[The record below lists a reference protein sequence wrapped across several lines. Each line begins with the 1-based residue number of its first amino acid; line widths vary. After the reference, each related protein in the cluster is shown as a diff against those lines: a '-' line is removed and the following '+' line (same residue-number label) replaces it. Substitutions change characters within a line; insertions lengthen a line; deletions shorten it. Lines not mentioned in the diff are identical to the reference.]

1 MYIKRLEEC
10 EEFIARDDSPLRE
23 LLHPDKADVAIRYSL
38 AQARVEPGQ
47 KTKSH
52 KLRSTEVYY
61 ILEGQGMMHI
71 GQERQEVGPSCTVY
85 IPPEAVQFIENTG
98 RKDLKFLCIVEP
110 AWREED
116 EEILE

>member
-1 MYIKRLEEC
+1 MFLRCLKNC
-10 EEFIARDDSPLRE
+10 EEFIAGDDSILRE
-23 LLHPDKADVAIRYSL
+23 ILHPDKTNVAVRYSL
-38 AQARVEPGQ
+38 AYAKVKPGE
-47 KTKSH
+47 KTRPH
-52 KLRSTEVYY
+52 RLRSTEVYY
-61 ILEGQGMMHI
+61 IFEGQGMMHI
-71 GQERQEVGPSCTVY
+71 GQESQEVGAGCVVY